1 MISTINYDS
10 AALRHLIYDE
20 VFSLAKYRSLL
31 GELIL
36 RNIKTRYKRSFL
48 GVAWTMLNPLLT
60 MLVLSIVFSHLFAY
74 NVPEYSVYLL
84 SGLLLW
90 NFFAQ
95 TTVAAM
101 RELVWSGGILKR
113 VFIPRALFAVA
124 AVGTG
129 IVNLV
134 LALVPL
140 GLIMLLNGSRFR
152 MALLFLPVAV
162 VMASMFA
169 LGIGLCLSTLA
180 VFFTDVMDMYQILL
194 VAWMYLTPIFY
205 PFEILAPEFH
215 WLIRANPMY
224 YILECFRIPIYLGV
238 LPDPNILVRAILSA
252 VIALLVGSWIF
263 VRKSDEFAY
272 YL

>member
-1 MISTINYDS
+1 MSTIIYDS
-10 AALRHLIYDE
+10 DALRRLILDE
-20 VFSLAKYRSLL
+20 FIALAQYRPLL

-36 RNIKTRYKRSFL
+36 RNLKTRYKRSLL

-60 MLVLSIVFSHLFAY
+60 MLVLTIVFSHLFAY
-74 NVPEYSVYLL
+74 NVPQYPVYLL

-113 VFIPRALFAVA
+113 IFIPRALFAVA
-124 AVGTG
+124 AIGTG
-129 IVNLV
+129 VVNLI

-140 GLIMLLNGSRFR
+140 GIIVLLSGSHFSL
-152 MALLFLPVAV
+152 ALLFLPIAIIL
-162 VMASMFA
+162 ASMFA
-169 LGIGLCLSTLA
+169 LGVGLCLSTLA

-194 VAWMYLTPIFY
+194 LAWMYLTPIFY
-205 PFEILAPEFH
+205 PLEMLAPKFH

-224 YILECFRIPIYLGV
+224 YILESFRMPIYLGV
-238 LPDPNILVRAILSA
+238 LPDPSILAGATISA
-252 VIALLVGSWIF
+252 VVALLVGSWIF